1 MWSLRATRHQNR
13 TPARRDRSG
22 PNPTRTPSSLAFIF
36 IIVFGFSLSVASLL
50 RRNSTELSTIRNMIT
65 RSQSHRHDNPTINT
79 IDIPDQEDTS
89 INTTN
94 NDETTITTV
103 PLPTRYSR
111 RLLLSRT
118 QLSPNTCAFYPARQH
133 LLSAQALPF
142 YPPAIPYDDTAFYSQ
157 HHQYTQ
163 PTLELC
169 HHRDTGINNGNDSL
183 RNQVRD
189 NTDILFNTR
198 HFYPPHPQGTYYEHG
213 LLRSL
218 TPDNQ
223 QQQNT
228 SAISTR
234 RTKDFPYHGN
244 HCFITQ
250 NVNGMMYDD
259 LKIKSYITK

>member
-1 MWSLRATRHQNR
+1 MWSLHATRHQNR

-189 NTDILFNTR
+189 NTDILFNT
-198 HFYPPHPQGTYYEHG
+198 
-213 LLRSL
+213 
-218 TPDNQ
+218 
-223 QQQNT
+223 
-228 SAISTR
+228 
-234 RTKDFPYHGN
+234 
-244 HCFITQ
+244 
-250 NVNGMMYDD
+250 
-259 LKIKSYITK
+259 